1 MLIHLLNEEHL
12 NLVSCEVTLGGD
24 ANVIGIGPTVARAS
38 ETFDLCDRLA
48 SESTGPR
55 RVINNDTVTFKT
67 PSSRFWRPTQS
78 DTVADNGTWP
88 GNCKFKIAAEA
99 GATNSAW

>member
-38 ETFDLCDRLA
+38 ETFDLCDRFGIGIIRA
-48 SESTGPR
+48 PR
-55 RVINNDTVTFKT
+55 
-67 PSSRFWRPTQS
+67 S
-78 DTVADNGTWP
+78 DKQRHYYVQNP
-88 GNCKFKIAAEA
+88 
-99 GATNSAW
+99 